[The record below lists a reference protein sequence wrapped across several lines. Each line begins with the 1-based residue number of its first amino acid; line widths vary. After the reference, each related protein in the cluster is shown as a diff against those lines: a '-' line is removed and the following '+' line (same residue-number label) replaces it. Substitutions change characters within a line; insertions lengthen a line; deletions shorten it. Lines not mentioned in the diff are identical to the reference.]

1 MSDPIIYTPYDLGLG
16 ISLGDKREA
25 DVTGDCLVHS
35 GGGLTALLWEV
46 VRAPK
51 PLLLIT
57 FEQCETLR
65 VLDETWLS
73 TETHPDR
80 WQGIDGSFARTVEGG
95 EFPTPRDLM
104 NEIAG
109 PITHFQFVT
118 MGTCVDVLSRDHP
131 KAAFVGR
138 SELKTYDLGS
148 WFDQL
153 GAA

>member
-1 MSDPIIYTPYDLGLG
+1 
-16 ISLGDKREA
+16 
-25 DVTGDCLVHS
+25 
-35 GGGLTALLWEV
+35 V

-73 TETHPDR
+73 TETHSDR

-104 NEIAG
+104 NDLIG

-118 MGTCVDVLSRDHP
+118 MGACVDVLAADPP
-131 KAAFVGR
+131 KAAFVEY
-138 SELKTYDLGS
+138 SELENYRLGY
-148 WFDQL
+148 WPRI
-153 GAA
+153 